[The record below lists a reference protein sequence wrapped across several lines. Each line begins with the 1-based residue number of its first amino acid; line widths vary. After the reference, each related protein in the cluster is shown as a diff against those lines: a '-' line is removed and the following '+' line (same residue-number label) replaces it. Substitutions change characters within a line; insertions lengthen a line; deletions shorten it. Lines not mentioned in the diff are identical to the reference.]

1 MGSVAY
7 IILWLVNCD
16 RWKEVNFKHFCV
28 KDYAHNRVQCLN
40 EEMLYY
46 KKIAEQCV
54 QQLMLTGDVRY
65 SEERNCYYW
74 VSTGQEVGEE

>member
-1 MGSVAY
+1 
-7 IILWLVNCD
+7 
-16 RWKEVNFKHFCV
+16 
-28 KDYAHNRVQCLN
+28 
-40 EEMLYY
+40 MLYY

-54 QQLMLTGDVRY
+54 QQFMLTGDVRY

>member
-1 MGSVAY
+1 M
-7 IILWLVNCD
+7 
-16 RWKEVNFKHFCV
+16 NFKHFCV

-54 QQLMLTGDVRY
+54 QQLMLTEDVRY

-74 VSTGQEVGEE
+74 VSTGQEVGED